1 MLIINYAGNGAHVIP
16 CIFKEVND
24 LLLAVAKS
32 SENLTKISVTDSVYN
47 AHPGLDHDLSPEKRP
62 ENAKL
67 LCCLKYLLIAQFEYD
82 EFQ

>member
-1 MLIINYAGNGAHVIP
+1 MIT

-32 SENLTKISVTDSVYN
+32 SENLIKISVTDSVYN
-47 AHPGLDHDLSPEKRP
+47 AHPVLNHDLSPEKKP

-67 LCCLKYLLIAQFEYD
+67 QFV
-82 EFQ
+82 